1 MPCLAAVPKRPCFSN
16 LYVPQVVQCRHT
28 GGTLLELMRVPV
40 SAFAMFIL
48 LCKAFAWFGTSEDF
62 LGKTSETQL
71 FDIASLSVGTL

>member
-1 MPCLAAVPKRPCFSN
+1 M
-16 LYVPQVVQCRHT
+16 
-28 GGTLLELMRVPV
+28 ELMRVPV

-62 LGKTSETQL
+62 LGKTNETQL